1 VAKGTLL
8 YFVSDLHGSSLCF
21 RKFVNATQ
29 VYKPTVLVLGGDV
42 AGKAIQS
49 IVRGPKGLWQCTF
62 VGQRYE
68 LSEGSELAELERLI
82 ADHGYYPYRAEPG
95 ELEAME
101 AEGTL
106 DDLFLRL
113 MRERLSEWLDIADTR
128 LRPKGIPLF
137 LMLGNDDPPEL
148 ADLLDQAP
156 WGVHAEGK
164 VVRLDD
170 EHEMISWGYA
180 NTTPWHTY
188 REQNEEELAAAYAGL
203 ADQLE
208 RPERAVFNLHPP
220 PYDTQL
226 DDAPALDESL
236 RVQATLGQVQFQA
249 VGSTAVREIV
259 AERQPLVGLHGHIH
273 ESSGIRRLGKRKGLI
288 LNPGSDYSTGALN
301 GALISLQ
308 KDRVDA
314 QLVRG

>member
-1 VAKGTLL
+1 MAKRTVI

-21 RKFVNATQ
+21 RKFVNSTQ

-49 IVRGPKGLWQCTF
+49 IVRGTDGLWHCTF
-62 VGQRYE
+62 IGTRYDLSDGPE
-68 LSEGSELAELERLI
+68 LTGLERLI

-106 DDLFLRL
+106 DQLFLRL
-113 MRERLSEWLDIADTR
+113 MRERLAEWLDIADTR
-128 LRPKGIPLF
+128 LRPRGVPLY

-148 ADLLDQAP
+148 ATMLDDAP
-156 WGVHAEGK
+156 WGIHAEGT
-164 VVRLDD
+164 VVWLDD

-188 REQNEEELAAAYAGL
+188 REQDEQQLAAAYKEM
-203 ADQLE
+203 ADRLE

-220 PYDTQL
+220 PHGTQL
-226 DDAPALDESL
+226 DEAPALDEDL
-236 RVQATLGQVQFQA
+236 RVKAVLGQVQYAA
-249 VGSTAVREIV
+249 VGSTAVREI
-259 AERQPLVGLHGHIH
+259 EEQRQPLVGLHGHIH
-273 ESSGIRRLGKRKGLI
+273 EASGIRRLGKRRSLI

-301 GALISLQ
+301 GALISFTI
-308 KDRVDA
+308 DRADA

>member
-1 VAKGTLL
+1 MAKGTLL

-21 RKFVNATQ
+21 RKFVNATG
-29 VYKPTVLVLGGDV
+29 VYKPTVLVLGGDL

-49 IVRGPKGLWQCTF
+49 IVKGPNGRWNCTF
-62 VGQRYE
+62 IGNRYE
-68 LSEGSELAELERLI
+68 LTEGSELAGLERLI

-101 AEGTL
+101 ADGTL
-106 DDLFLRL
+106 DDLFFRL
-113 MRERLSEWLDIADTR
+113 MRDRLAEWLDIADTR
-128 LRPKGIPLF
+128 LRPQGVPLY

-148 ADLLDQAP
+148 AEMLDQAP

-188 REQNEEELAAAYAGL
+188 REQDEQQLAAAYAAM
-203 ADQLE
+203 ADKLE
-208 RPERAVFNLHPP
+208 HPERAVFNLHPP
-220 PYDTQL
+220 PYQTQL
-226 DDAPALDESL
+226 DDAPALDDEL
-236 RVQATLGQVQFQA
+236 RVQAVLGQVQYKA
-249 VGSTAVREIV
+249 VGSTAVRDIE

-273 ESSGIRRLGKRKGLI
+273 ESSGIRRLGRRKGLI

-301 GALISLQ
+301 GALVSLH
-308 KDRVDA
+308 KDRADA

>member
-1 VAKGTLL
+1 MAKGTLL

-21 RKFVNATQ
+21 RKFVNATG

-49 IVRGPKGLWQCTF
+49 IVKGPNGRWNCAF
-62 VGQRYE
+62 VGNRYE
-68 LSEGSELAELERLI
+68 LTEGSELAELERLI
-82 ADHGYYPYRAEPG
+82 ADHGYYPYRAETG

-101 AEGTL
+101 ADGTL
-106 DDLFLRL
+106 DDLFFRL
-113 MRERLSEWLDIADTR
+113 MRDRLAEWLDIADTR
-128 LRPKGIPLF
+128 LRPQGVPLY

-148 ADLLDQAP
+148 AEMLDRAP

-164 VVRLDD
+164 VVQLDD

-188 REQNEEELAAAYAGL
+188 REQDEQQLAAAYAGL

-208 RPERAVFNLHPP
+208 RP
-220 PYDTQL
+220 
-226 DDAPALDESL
+226 
-236 RVQATLGQVQFQA
+236 
-249 VGSTAVREIV
+249 
-259 AERQPLVGLHGHIH
+259 PLVGLHGHIH
-273 ESSGIRRLGKRKGLI
+273 ESSGIRRLGKRRGVI

-301 GALISLQ
+301 GALVSLH
-308 KDRVDA
+308 KDRADA